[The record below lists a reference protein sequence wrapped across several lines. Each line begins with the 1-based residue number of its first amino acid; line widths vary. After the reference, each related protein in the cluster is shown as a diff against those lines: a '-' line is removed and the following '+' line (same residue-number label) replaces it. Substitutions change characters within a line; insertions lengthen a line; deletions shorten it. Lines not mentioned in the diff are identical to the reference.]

1 VIFALVPEREDYE
14 AAILAGLFLR
24 SSVNVKIKN

>member
-1 VIFALVPEREDYE
+1 MFALVPEREDHE

-24 SSVNVKIKN
+24 SSVNAKIKN